1 MDTGTKTK
9 KKAGEVDLHQYYLVS
24 GYVNNDGSIADGSV
38 LPINNTVIAL
48 KDDGNKF
55 IVSTDG
61 KTSAESLQLYMTDAD
76 DRLCNFDAGSQ
87 SKADEK
93 EISAKPLEA
102 SNYLKAISEQAKL
115 YFPPKRSVLYHMAS
129 SGYENWAGTLRE
141 LLKKFSN
148 TSGPSAYLELKTQIN
163 SINLFLFLRNSQ
175 NLKCQ

>member
-61 KTSAESLQLYMTDAD
+61 KASAESLQLYITDAD
-76 DRLCNFDAGSQ
+76 GRICNFDAGSQ

-93 EISAKPLEA
+93 EVSAKPLEA

-129 SGYENWAGTLRE
+129 SGYDNWATTLRE
-141 LLKKFSN
+141 LLN
-148 TSGPSAYLELKTQIN
+148 TFENT
-163 SINLFLFLRNSQ
+163 
-175 NLKCQ
+175 